1 MASLVGGVV
10 LAACSFGDV
19 VSAVVLFP
27 VFILLFFVGVWTFWF
42 LFYRVALF
50 LRNLLSK
57 AAVATADSLLI
68 LTQSFLKGNL
78 GQQAVVEQ
86 IEGSTSPES
95 QWRGFCCRG

>member
-1 MASLVGGVV
+1 M
-10 LAACSFGDV
+10 AACSCGDI

-27 VFILLFFVGVWTFWF
+27 VVILLFFVGVWTFWF

-50 LRNLLSK
+50 PRNLLST
-57 AAVATADSLLI
+57 AAVATVDGLSI
-68 LTQSFLKGNL
+68 LMQSFLEGNL

-95 QWRGFCCRG
+95 RWRGFCCRG